1 MKGKLKGLL
10 LVAILLVGC
19 FFVTSCSNNNAGES
33 TSGEQSQSENQSAG
47 KQADAGL
54 PKQMAWSTFG
64 VGSSTY
70 VQAAG
75 IADALTTEFGTKV
88 RILPSDTSV
97 GRIQGVVNGEVDY
110 TVTADGAYFASY
122 GLYDFANLDL
132 GPQDNIRTLL
142 ARPGSTTA
150 VTTNQTG
157 IETPKDFKGKRLA
170 WIPGS
175 TSVNIKAVAC
185 LVYAGY
191 TLDDVTIVAAPSYSA
206 AVDLVKNGD
215 ADWMIGQVTAAHWHE
230 FESMGIG
237 VKFVEF
243 PAADKEGWERLQK
256 VTPWLYPGTA
266 EEGVG
271 FNTPIEIPNYVNPL
285 FVTTTDKSVDEVYN
299 LVKAIDETYDL
310 YKDID
315 PMMPAWRIDMAS
327 GVPVQCPYHEG
338 AIKYFKEK
346 GLWTEE
352 HETWNNNYLNELKE
366 VQKAWGPFKE
376 KAVAEKMDPKEVH
389 DEWIKVLKDV
399 LNKEFP
405 ENYDK

>member
-1 MKGKLKGLL
+1 MKRKLRILFVVLTLL
-10 LVAILLVGC
+10 GSCAFGV
-19 FFVTSCSNNNAGES
+19 SCSNNNTTAQGSNEESRVSTKENGEA
-33 TSGEQSQSENQSAG
+33 NV
-47 KQADAGL
+47 GL

-122 GLYDFANLDL
+122 GLYDFANIDL

-150 VTTNQTG
+150 VTTKKSG
-157 IETPKDFKGKRLA
+157 IQTPKDFKGKRLA

-185 LVYAGY
+185 LAFAGY
-191 TLDDVTIVAAPSYSA
+191 TLDDVTLVAAPSYKA

-215 ADWMIGQVTAAHWHE
+215 ADWMIGQVTAANWHE

-237 VKFVEF
+237 VKFIEF
-243 PAADKEGWERLQK
+243 PETDKEGWARLQK
-256 VTPWLYPGTA
+256 VTPWLYPGIA
-266 EEGVG
+266 AEGVG

-285 FVTTTDKSVDEVYN
+285 FVTTTSKSVDEVYN
-299 LVKAIDETYDL
+299 LVKAIDETYQL

-315 PMMPAWRIDMAS
+315 PMMPAWKIDMAS
-327 GVPVQCPYHEG
+327 GTPVQCPYHEG

-346 GLWTEE
+346 GLWTED
-352 HETWNNNYLNELKE
+352 HEKWNNDYLNELEK

-376 KAVAEKMDPKEVH
+376 KAIVEKMEPKEVH

-399 LNKEFP
+399 LNKDFP
-405 ENYDK
+405 QNYDK